1 MWRSIG
7 TLLNTRKT
15 AVAHDISAETFNTYF
30 TNIGSDLTKKV
41 TVNATLHWSL
51 PDSNYRFKFHQISE
65 KEVYKN
71 VSKLSNISKHKLQGF
86 DSKLLADASD
96 SLSSSV
102 TSLFNKSWNT
112 HQ

>member
-15 AVAHDISAETFNTYF
+15 AETFNTYF
-30 TNIGSDLTKKV
+30 ANIGSDLTKKV
-41 TVNATLHWSL
+41 TVDVTLHWSL
-51 PDSNYRFKFHQISE
+51 PDANYRFKFHQISG

-86 DSKLLADASD
+86 DSLT
-96 SLSSSV
+96 SSV

-112 HQ
+112 HK